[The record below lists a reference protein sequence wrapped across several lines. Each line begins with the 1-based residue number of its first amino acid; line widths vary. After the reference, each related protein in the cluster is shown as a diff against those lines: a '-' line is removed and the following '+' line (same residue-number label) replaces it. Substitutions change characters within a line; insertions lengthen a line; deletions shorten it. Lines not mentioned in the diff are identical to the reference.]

1 MSTSSAS
8 FPPVDRPWISPW
20 TALLD
25 ADQRLARAADG
36 TLALAADTPAPCPV
50 TAAALALRAARRDA
64 PRGPTLD
71 GQPLDAA
78 TAHATAAR
86 WLAQARQPLIAGLA
100 ADVDGQRA
108 LFRLAAACGAVSD
121 PVGGAA
127 WAEALMALQ
136 DRGQFTTTLSEVRER
151 ADLLLFL
158 GSTPEARL
166 PSFLRR
172 AGLDGAPSRAAHAGS
187 ACPVPAGRKLR
198 VLGAPTG
205 EALAALGATA
215 LGATALE
222 GADLGEL
229 DLFDALAQLNALA
242 AGRVARDATPAL
254 QALAAELQA
263 AQYAVLV
270 YEPSK
275 LPAQGGLLIE
285 AVQRLVGTLNAK
297 GRAASLP
304 LSGHHGLA
312 TAHYAH
318 TWLSGLPLR
327 TRVGPLGL
335 EHEPRRHDASRL
347 IATGGAD
354 LLLWVAAF
362 GNEPAAPAAAGLP
375 RIALVPPGAP
385 VPEGTGPLLVIPV
398 GTPGLDHAGHLFR
411 SEGTTVLHLP
421 AGDPSELPPV
431 GTVVAAVAEAMAGA
445 SAPSSPHAAKAPA

>member
-1 MSTSSAS
+1 MSTSSPTPLPAAGW
-8 FPPVDRPWISPW
+8 VSPW

-36 TLALAADTPAPCPV
+36 TLALAADTPAPCPL

-64 PRGPTLD
+64 PRMPTLD
-71 GQPLDAA
+71 GQPLDSA

-86 WLAQARQPLIAGLA
+86 WLARAQQPLITGLA

-108 LFRLAAACGAVSD
+108 LFRLAAACGAISD
-121 PVGGAA
+121 PVGGAT

-151 ADLLLFL
+151 ADLVLFL

-172 AGLDGAPSRAAHAGS
+172 AGLDGAPSRAAHPGS
-187 ACPVPAGRKLR
+187 ACPVPAGRRLR
-198 VLGAPTG
+198 VLGAPAG

-215 LGATALE
+215 IDG
-222 GADLGEL
+222 L
-229 DLFDALAQLNALA
+229 DLFGALAQLNALA
-242 AGRVARDATPAL
+242 AGRVARDADPAL
-254 QALAAELQA
+254 HALAAELHA

-285 AVQRLVGTLNAK
+285 GVQRLVGTLNAK

-335 EHEPRRHDASRL
+335 EHEPRRHDAARL

-421 AGDPSELPPV
+421 AGDPSELPAV

-445 SAPSSPHAAKAPA
+445 PAPSSPHAAKAPA